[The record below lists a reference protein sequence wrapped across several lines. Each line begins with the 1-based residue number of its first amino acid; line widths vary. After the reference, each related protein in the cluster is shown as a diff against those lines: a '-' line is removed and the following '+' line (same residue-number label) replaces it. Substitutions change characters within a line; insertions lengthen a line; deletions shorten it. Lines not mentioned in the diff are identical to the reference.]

1 MEFIYDNM
9 VATIIATTVTLL
21 LITIQLRA
29 TQKNIARASRNVVK
43 EEAQTFATWLEKDLE
58 QIGANVDPDEAAF
71 NFKGTN
77 PHHPDSIT
85 KNFVF
90 YRDSLTSTG
99 DTVRVKTRYRVRKE
113 KTTIVEGDTADLYQ
127 LTRKKKVGSGT
138 WSSVKGLSTPTLEY
152 FKIDMLNKDA
162 ERVLTPEINPDDVH
176 SIRVRFSAVA
186 PFRNES
192 TILPVT
198 HVGSV
203 LLLRDRDESSGVGGT
218 LTIPQEESDCTGG
231 GWKVLKRPDGSDFKN
246 AKKCKVFATGSPSAS
261 G

>member
-9 VATIIATTVTLL
+9 VASIIAATVTLM

-29 TQKNIARASRNVVK
+29 TQKNVARASRNAVK

-85 KNFVF
+85 RNFVF
-90 YRDSLTSTG
+90 YRDSLKSTG
-99 DTVRVKTRYRVRKE
+99 DTVRIRTRYRVRKE
-113 KTTIVEGDTADLYQ
+113 DSSVVEGDTTKLYQ
-127 LTRKKKVGSGT
+127 LTRKKKIGSGS
-138 WSSVKGLSTPTLEY
+138 WSSIKGLSTPTLEY
-152 FKIDMLNKDA
+152 FKIDMLNRNSK
-162 ERVLTPEINPDDVH
+162 RVLSPEIYPDSVH

-186 PFRNES
+186 PYRNQS

-203 LLLRDRDESSGVGGT
+203 LLLRDRDKSSGVGGT
-218 LTIPQEESDCTGG
+218 LTVPQKESDCEAG
-231 GWKVLKRPDGSDFKN
+231 GWDVLRRPDGSSFNNEGD
-246 AKKCKVFATGSPSAS
+246 CKSWVK
-261 G
+261 

>member
-9 VATIIATTVTLL
+9 VASIIAATVTLM

-29 TQKNIARASRNVVK
+29 TQKNVARASRNAVK

-85 KNFVF
+85 RNFVF

-99 DTVRVKTRYRVRKE
+99 DTVRIRTRYRVRKE
-113 KTTIVEGDTADLYQ
+113 DLSVVEGDTTNLYQ
-127 LTRKKKVGSGT
+127 LTRKKKIGSGS

-152 FKIDMLNKDA
+152 FKIDMLNRNS
-162 ERVLTPEINPDDVH
+162 ERVLSPEIYPDSVH

-186 PFRNES
+186 PYRNQS

-203 LLLRDRDESSGVGGT
+203 LLLRDRDKSSGVGGT
-218 LTIPQEESDCTGG
+218 LTVPQKVSDCTPN
-231 GWKVLKRPDGSDFKN
+231 GWKVLKRPDGSGFSSKN
-246 AKKCKVFATGSPSAS
+246 ACKSWVK
-261 G
+261 

>member
-9 VATIIATTVTLL
+9 VATIIATTVTMI

-29 TQKNIARASRNVVK
+29 TQKNVARASRNAVK

-85 KNFVF
+85 RNFIF
-90 YRDSLTSTG
+90 YRDSLLSTG
-99 DTVRVKTRYRVRKE
+99 DTVRVRTRYRVRKE
-113 KTTIVEGDTADLYQ
+113 GTTIVEGDTTNLYQ
-127 LTRKKKVGSGT
+127 LTRKKKIGSGS
-138 WSSVKGLSTPTLEY
+138 WSTIKGLSTPTLEY
-152 FKIDMLNKDA
+152 FKIDMLSRNAD
-162 ERVLTPEINPDDVH
+162 RVKSPEIYPDSVH

-186 PFRNES
+186 PYRNRR

-218 LTIPQEESDCTGG
+218 LTIPQKKSDCVPK
-231 GWKVLKRPDGSDFKN
+231 GWKVLKRPDGTEFSN
-246 AKKCKVFATGSPSAS
+246 AAACKSFASGSPSA
-261 G
+261 GG

>member
-9 VATIIATTVTLL
+9 VASIIAATVTLM

-29 TQKNIARASRNVVK
+29 TQKNVARASRNAVK

-58 QIGANVDPDEAAF
+58 RIGGNVDPDKAAF

-77 PHHPDSIT
+77 PHHPDSLT

-90 YRDSLTSTG
+90 YRDSVASTG
-99 DTVRVKTRYRVRKE
+99 DTVRIRTRYRVRKE
-113 KTTIVEGDTADLYQ
+113 GTSIVEGDTTNLYQ
-127 LTRKKKVGSGT
+127 LTRKKKIGSGS
-138 WSSVKGLSTPTLEY
+138 WSTVKGLSTPTLEF

-162 ERVLTPEINPDDVH
+162 ERVLAPETNPEDVR

-186 PFRNES
+186 PYRNQS

-203 LLLRDRDESSGVGGT
+203 MLLRDRDKSSGVGGT
-218 LTIPQEESDCTGG
+218 LTVPQKKSDCVPN
-231 GWKVLKRPDGSDFKN
+231 GWKVLKRPDGTDFSS
-246 AKKCKVFATGSPSAS
+246 ASACKTFATGTPSAS
-261 G
+261 P

>member
-9 VATIIATTVTLL
+9 VASIIAATVTLM

-29 TQKNIARASRNVVK
+29 TQKNVARASRNAVK

-85 KNFVF
+85 RNFVF

-99 DTVRVKTRYRVRKE
+99 DTVRIRTRYRVTNE
-113 KTTIVEGDTADLYQ
+113 DVSVVEGDTTKLYQ
-127 LTRKKKVGSGT
+127 LTRKKKVGSGS

-152 FKIDMLNKDA
+152 FKIDMLNMDA
-162 ERVLTPEINPDDVH
+162 ERVLTPEANPEDVH

-186 PFRNES
+186 PYRNQS

-203 LLLRDRDESSGVGGT
+203 MLLRDRDKSSGVGGT
-218 LTIPQEESDCTGG
+218 LTIPQKKSDCVPN
-231 GWKVLKRPDGSDFKN
+231 GWKVLKRPDGSGFSS
-246 AKKCKVFATGSPSAS
+246 ASECKTFATGSPSAGS
-261 G
+261 

>member
-9 VATIIATTVTLL
+9 VASIIAATVTLM

-29 TQKNIARASRNVVK
+29 TQKNVARASRNAVK

-77 PHHPDSIT
+77 PHHPDSVT

-90 YRDSLTSTG
+90 YRDSVTTAG
-99 DTVRVKTRYRVRKE
+99 DSVRIRTRYRVRKE
-113 KTTIVEGDTADLYQ
+113 DTSVVEGDTTKLYQ
-127 LTRKKKVGSGT
+127 LTRKKKVGSGS

-152 FKIDMLNKDA
+152 FKIDMLDENAK
-162 ERVLTPEINPDDVH
+162 RVLTPETTPEDVH

-186 PFRNES
+186 PYRNQS

-203 LLLRDRDESSGVGGT
+203 MLLRNRDKSSGVGGT
-218 LTIPQEESDCTGG
+218 LTVPQKKSDCVPN
-231 GWKVLKRPDGSDFKN
+231 GWKVLKRPDGTDFSS
-246 AKKCKVFATGSPSAS
+246 ASACKTFATGTPSAS
-261 G
+261 P